1 MPVNIFTKNIVVT
14 PEKCNLVVHSMAGFR
29 KGLKIE

>member
-1 MPVNIFTKNIVVT
+1 MNIVIN
-14 PEKCNLVVHSMAGFR
+14 PENSNFVIHSMAGFR

>member
-1 MPVNIFTKNIVVT
+1 MKPNILVMNIVIN
-14 PEKCNLVVHSMAGFR
+14 PENGKFVLHSMAGFR